1 MSMARTLRYLGGF
14 CVIAL
19 ILWLP
24 IEDTQVWL
32 SAALALMICL
42 WIGLSLFAS
51 RFRFAHGLALVALGA
66 LLGAAAPLLAI
77 SLMAFKSGL
86 HGHGFADFTARQ
98 VWAMWSAIPFSFL
111 IGGLLAVPLHLFVA
125 RWGKSLP

>member
-1 MSMARTLRYLGGF
+1 MARALRYLGGT

-32 SAALALMICL
+32 SAAIAFMICV
-42 WIGLSLFAS
+42 WIGLRLFAY
-51 RFRFAHGLALVALGA
+51 RFRFVHWLPLVGLGA
-66 LLGAAAPLLAI
+66 LLGAAIPLLAI

-98 VWAMWSAIPFSFL
+98 VWAMWGAIPVSL
-111 IGGLLAVPLHLFVA
+111 SAGSLLAIPLHLFVA